1 MKINDFMNMCANHRQ
16 RVDKQ
21 LQIAMN
27 HILTDSRCVRALKI
41 NNFDNTI
48 DIQLVKEV
56 RFLFL
61 ESLVKHLRPKMKSE
75 NRNIINIVRS
85 SLCIR
90 KEKKYEHRFNRR

>member
-1 MKINDFMNMCANHRQ
+1 MKINDFMTMCANHRK

-27 HILTDSRCVRALKI
+27 HILTDPKCIRALRI
-41 NNFDNTI
+41 NSLDNTI

-61 ESLVKHLRPKMKSE
+61 QSLVKHLKPKMSSE
-75 NRNIINIVRS
+75 NRIITNIIRS
-85 SLCIR
+85 SLSLR
-90 KEKKYEHRFNRR
+90 KESKYDYKFNRR